1 MKGKRLVKL
10 LKFMDGVWK
19 VDYGVYS
26 KIDVYLAMG
35 YIVTY

>member
-1 MKGKRLVKL
+1 MKRKKMVKL
-10 LKFMDGVWK
+10 LKFVNGVWK